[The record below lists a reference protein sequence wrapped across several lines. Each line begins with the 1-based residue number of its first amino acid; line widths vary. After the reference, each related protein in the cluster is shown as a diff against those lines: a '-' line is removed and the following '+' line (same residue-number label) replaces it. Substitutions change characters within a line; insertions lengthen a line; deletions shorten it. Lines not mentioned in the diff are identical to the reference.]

1 MSAITGRVAK
11 KIRVL
16 VVDSSRIHTQLLS
29 DALRRD
35 SHLHVIDWD
44 WDPASLVP
52 FIQTHQVDVLA
63 ISFALND
70 QDSRALELMRELQ
83 QVRPETRVVVL
94 LDSQNDEDVINAFR
108 AGARGI
114 FGTESSAEMFCK
126 CIHRVY
132 AGEIWADTREVAL
145 AVGALAA
152 APVVRAARAD
162 GMSLLSKRE
171 VEVVRCVVQGLT
183 NQEIAAHMGLSR
195 HTIKNYLFR
204 IFDKLG
210 VSSRVE
216 LLFMTLNQ
224 TGREE
229 KFSLIPQHAGA
240 DRFPLTPCDEATLT
254 MFEEAAERGIPAAQL
269 ALAQAYLERQTGPD
283 DLICAYMWYLIATER
298 TWQGRIHFT
307 KMLTAR
313 QLDEAHKKAAVRLAR
328 MKQSPASTR
337 DSIASARDSAETET
351 IPLSRAM

>member
-1 MSAITGRVAK
+1 MAAISGQVAK

-35 SHLHVIDWD
+35 SNLEVIDWD
-44 WDPASLVP
+44 WDPVSLVP
-52 FIQTHQVDVLA
+52 FIRTHRIDVLA

-70 QDSRALELMRELQ
+70 QDSRALELLRELQ
-83 QVRPETRVVVL
+83 SVRPKTRVVVL
-94 LDSQNDEDVINAFR
+94 LDSQNAEDVINAFR

-114 FGTESSAEMFCK
+114 FGPESSAEMFCK
-126 CIHRVY
+126 CIHRVHE
-132 AGEIWADTREVAL
+132 GEIWADNRGIAL
-145 AVGALAA
+145 AVEALAA
-152 APVVRAARAD
+152 VPVVHAARAD

-171 VEVVRCVVQGLT
+171 AEVVRCVVQGLT
-183 NQEIAAHMGLSR
+183 NQEIATHMGLSR

-224 TGREE
+224 AGREE
-229 KFSLIPQHAGA
+229 KFSLAPPHAGP
-240 DRFPLTPCDEATLT
+240 DGFPLTPCDEATLAL
-254 MFEEAAERGIPAAQL
+254 FEEAAERGIPAAQL
-269 ALAQAYLERQTGPD
+269 ALAQAYLERQTGPN

-298 TWQGRIHFT
+298 TWQGRTHFT
-307 KMLTAR
+307 KMLTAK
-313 QLDEAHKKAAVRLAR
+313 QIDEAHKKATIRLAR
-328 MKQSPASTR
+328 MKSP
-337 DSIASARDSAETET
+337 ASARDSSALERM
-351 IPLSRAM
+351 PVSRAI